1 MGLRASHSET
11 LWQLSSSL
19 PPSSGLAELFEDM
32 ENVAGGARGTGLGG
46 IAEQRRPQ
54 ALGMMEELPCK
65 HWLHVSH
72 DELLEGMPSSG
83 GVFLPEAQVDLVLW
97 HDLPITQVLPHLL
110 YVLLRVQQLVSPLPL
125 QLVGPV
131 LVRGQWPVPVHPSL
145 ALAFHEDPLRCYP
158 QQHPTLQVGQE
169 PLQHVSHA
177 GHVAMATEHLW

>member
-65 HWLHVSH
+65 HWLHLQRH
-72 DELLEGMPSSG
+72 R
-83 GVFLPEAQVDLVLW
+83 
-97 HDLPITQVLPHLL
+97 ITQDGHRSVSLPCNGS
-110 YVLLRVQQLVSPLPL
+110 RVTSPS
-125 QLVGPV
+125 GYS
-131 LVRGQWPVPVHPSL
+131 R
-145 ALAFHEDPLRCYP
+145 
-158 QQHPTLQVGQE
+158 E
-169 PLQHVSHA
+169 P
-177 GHVAMATEHLW
+177 